1 MRASIAADAPGPP
14 GRETPEMWSNIR
26 WIAMVIVFLAIVY
39 AISREPDVRQSTE
52 PTPPPAAPEA
62 QGGGNRP

>member
-1 MRASIAADAPGPP
+1 
-14 GRETPEMWSNIR
+14 MWSNIR